1 MSRRTVRERGTTLLE
16 LLVALG
22 LGVALTLAAVSASA
36 GALRLVAR
44 TAVRLEADDVV
55 QLAVEAFLFD
65 VRRAGFDPRAVGV
78 EAVAVA
84 TPARVVL
91 QADLDG
97 DGLLDA
103 GSEEVT
109 AYACDL
115 PGRRLSRILGA
126 QSLPL
131 ANDVV
136 GCALAYS
143 DDAGAAIPAPAS
155 GLDAVTR
162 GRVRLVTLDVA
173 LRPAGVVAASA
184 RRTSVALRVRP

>member
-1 MSRRTVRERGTTLLE
+1 MSRRLRDRGTTLLE

-22 LGVALTLAAVSASA
+22 LGLALTLTAVAASA

-44 TAVRLEADDVV
+44 TAVRLEADDIV

-65 VRRAGFDPRAVGV
+65 VRRAGFDPRATGV
-78 EAVAVA
+78 EAVAEA

-97 DGLLDA
+97 DGLVDA

-115 PGRRLSRILGA
+115 AGRRLSRVLGA

-136 GCALAYS
+136 GCALAYA
-143 DDAGAAIPAPAS
+143 DDAGTTIPAPAS
-155 GLDAVTR
+155 GLDAATR
-162 GRVRLVTLDVA
+162 RRVRLVTLDVA
-173 LRPAGVVAASA
+173 LRPAGVLAASA
-184 RRTSVALRVRP
+184 RRTSIALRVLP